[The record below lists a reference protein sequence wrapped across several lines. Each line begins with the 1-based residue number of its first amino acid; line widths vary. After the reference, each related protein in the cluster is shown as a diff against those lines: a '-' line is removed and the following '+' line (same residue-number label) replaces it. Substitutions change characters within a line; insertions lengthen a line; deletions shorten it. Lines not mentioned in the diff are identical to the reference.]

1 MPVNYN
7 TYYSIQANN
16 LLMNKEF
23 ISKKACVQ
31 PKNTT
36 QSGSDFQEES
46 EPDVFTSLTFGGI
59 MAIASYSGIERADA
73 GQWTSKT
80 LTAII

>member
-7 TYYSIQANN
+7 TYYSIIFHN
-16 LLMNKEF
+16 LLMNKAF
-23 ISKKACVQ
+23 IAKKGCVQ
-31 PKNTT
+31 LKNATKL
-36 QSGSDFQEES
+36 GSDFQEES

-59 MAIASYSGIERADA
+59 MAIARYRGIEHANA
-73 GQWTSKT
+73 SPWTSKT